1 MSWIISGVMGLIAG
15 AIARLLFPGKEN
27 MGWIMTMVLGIAGS
41 MAATW
46 AGRALGLYAEGAAAG
61 FIGSVVGALVLLFIY
76 SKVAKKA

>member
-61 FIGSVVGALVLLFIY
+61 FIGSIVGALVLLFIY